1 MTQATHDD
9 ETRDDRRVAAV
20 RRLQG
25 AVDVLLAVGT
35 LWAIEATAAFC
46 ERAVGLHE
54 RVLERG
60 RAA

>member
-1 MTQATHDD
+1 MTQATD
-9 ETRDDRRVAAV
+9 ERQEDRRAAAV

-46 ERAVGLHE
+46 ERAVGLRE
-54 RVLERG
+54 ALFERG